1 MTEYREG
8 DHCIACQGAIEID
21 RYAYCHHCVLDPE
34 FFNDVAAYQ
43 EMEEERKLLEDQKG
57 IEKVERI
64 INMRRGR

>member
-8 DHCIACQGAIEID
+8 DHCIACRGAIEAD
-21 RYAYCHHCVLDPE
+21 RFAYCHHCVPEPE
-34 FFNDVAAYQ
+34 FFDDVAAYQ

-64 INMRRGR
+64 IKLRRW